1 MTMRRS
7 EAKAREAAY
16 QFLISMAAALG
27 AQTPHMRS
35 AAVMAM
41 SRIVFEYAR
50 TNESVYGLLPSLL
63 QTAIVLFD
71 EDSREVTKSVVGF
84 VRVSVAAMMQE
95 QLEPLLP

>member
-1 MTMRRS
+1 M
-7 EAKAREAAY
+7 AAVHENKTEI
-16 QFLISMAAALG
+16 LRVIIAALG

-50 TNESVYGLLPSLL
+50 TDESVYNLLPSLL
-63 QTAIVLFD
+63 QTAIALFD

-84 VRVSVAAMMQE
+84 VRVSVAAMTQE
-95 QLEPLLP
+95 QLEPLLPEVY

>member
-1 MTMRRS
+1 
-7 EAKAREAAY
+7 
-16 QFLISMAAALG
+16 MAAALG

-35 AAVMAM
+35 AAVMAL

-63 QTAIVLFD
+63 QTAIVLFNK
-71 EDSREVTKSVVGF
+71 DSRKVTVGF
-84 VRVSVAAMMQE
+84 VQVSVAAMMQE

>member
-1 MTMRRS
+1 
-7 EAKAREAAY
+7 
-16 QFLISMAAALG
+16 MAAALG

-41 SRIVFEYAR
+41 SRIVFEYTR

-71 EDSREVTKSVVGF
+71 GDSRKVTKSVVGF